1 MPSLTS
7 ELVLSELKR
16 IAESEEPVN
25 KRYFMSLQ
33 AYVLAMQL
41 EALTLRCAKRTETK

>member
-1 MPSLTS
+1 MPSLTP
-7 ELVLSELKR
+7 EFVLSELKR

-33 AYVLAMQL
+33 AYVLATQL
-41 EALTLRCAKRTETK
+41 EEVMRARAKATK